1 MVEAKLRV
9 ETLESRDKNL
19 MGHENPFYG
28 NTLVKKVTE
37 ETFYHDKDD
46 RKNIAPSGIKATLG
60 IGDAVM
66 DITINRYY
74 LEHECTDDGLS
85 RYVAFFSIEE
95 KVYEVC
101 VWFNENNSLNSIS
114 LSEWLH
120 SGYFE
125 DGDDADNIYWSDEHF
140 ISYTSLL

>member
-9 ETLESRDKNL
+9 ETLESRNKNT
-19 MGHENPFYG
+19 MGDENPFYG

-37 ETFYHDKDD
+37 EIFLHDKDE
-46 RKNIAPSGIKATLG
+46 RKDIAPSGIKATLK
-60 IGDAVM
+60 IGNVVM

-74 LEHECTDDGLS
+74 LEHEATDERFS

-101 VWFNENNSLNSIS
+101 VWFNQDNSIKAIS

-120 SGYFE
+120 SSYFE

-140 ISYTSLL
+140 VSYTTLL